1 MAMES
6 VPESKTLHIP
16 KLRRRWQI
24 LVLQLIST
32 ASLLLIMRRMNSVF
46 GSCTEQFIE
55 DSGGVDSTYWC
66 PAYEHTRGVRYWSD
80 SDSVDLFLPVF
91 LHGLVDMSG
100 NE

>member
-32 ASLLLIMRRMNSVF
+32 ASLLMVMKLSLIH
-46 GSCTEQFIE
+46 I
-55 DSGGVDSTYWC
+55 
-66 PAYEHTRGVRYWSD
+66 
-80 SDSVDLFLPVF
+80 
-91 LHGLVDMSG
+91 
-100 NE
+100 